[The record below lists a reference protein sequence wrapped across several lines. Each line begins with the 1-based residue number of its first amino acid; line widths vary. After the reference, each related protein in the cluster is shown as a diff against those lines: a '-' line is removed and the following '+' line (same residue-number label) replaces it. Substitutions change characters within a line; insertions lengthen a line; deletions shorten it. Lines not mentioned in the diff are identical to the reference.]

1 MMVKKIFLCCCILC
15 LFVLHVFAEPMTLSS
30 CIDYGLENSRELK
43 IKQLALK
50 NQELNTLIKRAEFA
64 FKLSSEVSQDDD
76 DNIASSYSIKKKVVG
91 GVDLSST
98 YKFKAYDSDTETDKE
113 SVSVRISKVILGGGS
128 IKESRL
134 GIDNSLIDEVVQLN
148 DLNGYRRELRFR
160 IKRSYYSLI
169 RNNQTLKI
177 WDMRLAR
184 SKKNLEHAL
193 EREDPLD
200 IATARI
206 EVPENEGS
214 LLSAKR
220 QIQSSLDSLKE
231 LIGMDVAKIIEIDQV
246 FEYKELVLNL
256 TNDIAFCFEN
266 HEDILNVR
274 LARKKLENSRIVEHS
289 HVWPE
294 VSVWG
299 NALRSLSDSDEEDD
313 DSESDSDDD
322 FSVGLSLSWE
332 FGSPTTRAIYKKF
345 GNDLIVKDLN
355 IRTTEQGKVKEVRDL
370 ARRLDEATRLVQI
383 KEQKMTLTM
392 RRVELYADR
401 WKNGE
406 IDILEYI
413 RSQNDLENTRISLIN
428 QKTTYMELVGEYMYS
443 IGR

>member
-1 MMVKKIFLCCCILC
+1 MVRFIL
-15 LFVLHVFAEPMTLSS
+15 LFIVFGVFVSQVFAAPMTLSS
-30 CIDYGLENSRELK
+30 CIDYGLQHSRELR
-43 IKQLALK
+43 IKQVALE
-50 NQELNTLIKRAEFA
+50 NQELSTLIKRAEFA
-64 FKLSSEVSQDDD
+64 FQLSAESSQDDD
-76 DNIASSYSIKKKVVG
+76 DNLASSFSIKKKVVG
-91 GVDLSST
+91 GIDLSST
-98 YKFKAYDSDTETDKE
+98 YKVKDYDADTESNTE
-113 SVSVRISKVILGGGS
+113 SISVRISKVILGGGS

-134 GIDNSLIDEVVQLN
+134 GINNSLIDEIVRLN
-148 DLNGYRRELRFR
+148 ELNKYRRELKFR

-184 SKKNLEHAL
+184 SKTNLEHAL

-206 EVPENEGS
+206 EIPENEAS

-220 QIQSSLDSLKE
+220 QIESSLDSLKE
-231 LIGMDVAKIIEIDQV
+231 LIGMDVIAKIEVDQG
-246 FEYKELVLNL
+246 FKYKELTRNL
-256 TNDIAFCFEN
+256 TNDIAFCFAN
-266 HEDILNVR
+266 HEDVLNVR
-274 LARKKLENSRIVEHS
+274 LDRKKLENSRSVARS
-289 HVWPE
+289 RVWPKL
-294 VSVWG
+294 SVWG
-299 NALRSLSDSDEEDD
+299 SAVRLLSDTEAEAADD
-313 DSESDSDDD
+313 DMDDEDD
-322 FSVGLSLSWE
+322 FSAGLSLYWE
-332 FGSPTTRAIYKKF
+332 FGSPTTRAVHKKLS
-345 GNDLIVKDLN
+345 NDLTVKGLN

-383 KEQKMTLTM
+383 KEQKMALTK

-428 QKTTYMELVGEYMYS
+428 QKTTYMELVGEYMFN
-443 IGR
+443 IGK